1 MGASTD
7 PCGTP
12 RATAAD
18 EDFSFP
24 GSLPVCGC
32 SESFSPIPG
41 SSLAYRSGGV
51 WLPGGGEVLCQT
63 PLRSP
68 AAQRRPGHRR

>member
-12 RATAAD
+12 EVTAAD
-18 EDFSFP
+18 EDVSFP

-32 SESFSPIPG
+32 SESFSPIPA
-41 SSLAYRSGGV
+41 SSLVVEFG
-51 WLPGGGEVLCQT
+51 C
-63 PLRSP
+63 
-68 AAQRRPGHRR
+68 

>member
-12 RATAAD
+12 EVTGAG
-18 EDFSFP
+18 EDFSLP
-24 GSLPVCGC
+24 GLLPVCVC
-32 SESFSPIPG
+32 SESFSPIPA
-41 SSLAYRSGGV
+41 SSLAYRTDGV
-51 WLPGGGEVLCQT
+51 WLPAGGGTLCQT

-68 AAQRRPGHRR
+68 TAQRRSGHPH